1 MLVFP
6 TPELRRTISLLL
18 CACLLAVICPRHTS
32 CAIPPEDAYWQ
43 LLKSRYDASSENY
56 AAALSEEFA
65 IFRSLYPH
73 SAKSDSLEYLAATV
87 YEHQKNE
94 AAAIAS
100 FLKVSFVYPSSAL
113 IPQTEENLKRLA
125 ESKKRGITAIFSDDN
140 LALLKRHVLK
150 VLDEGQTFPGGERG
164 YLDWIQLVADARID
178 RLSRYLINEC
188 RHYLYRLNYDFQ
200 PDRVCL
206 IMGNMYRMEKKWRNA
221 LIAYRTAEVIEPY
234 GDGVGEALLGAAE
247 VYLRELEN
255 YEMARR
261 VYLEVIDKFPAE
273 LIAGRASVLI
283 SEVDEAE
290 ENYSQ
295 AVVQLEDTAKRFP
308 FVEIRTECYGRIG
321 RIYLD
326 YLNNTQKSLEFYER
340 VVSEFPGETRAAEV
354 LIKIGG
360 IHEEKTK
367 NYADAIRAYRRIA
380 ELFPDS
386 PLAPRYLYQA
396 GELAEDKIKDD
407 ELARSVYRQLAENYP
422 LTDFGEKASKKLR

>member
-1 MLVFP
+1 
-6 TPELRRTISLLL
+6 
-18 CACLLAVICPRHTS
+18 
-32 CAIPPEDAYWQ
+32 
-43 LLKSRYDASSENY
+43 
-56 AAALSEEFA
+56 
-65 IFRSLYPH
+65 
-73 SAKSDSLEYLAATV
+73 
-87 YEHQKNE
+87 
-94 AAAIAS
+94 
-100 FLKVSFVYPSSAL
+100 
-113 IPQTEENLKRLA
+113 
-125 ESKKRGITAIFSDDN
+125 
-140 LALLKRHVLK
+140 
-150 VLDEGQTFPGGERG
+150 
-164 YLDWIQLVADARID
+164 
-178 RLSRYLINEC
+178 
-188 RHYLYRLNYDFQ
+188 
-200 PDRVCL
+200 
-206 IMGNMYRMEKKWRNA
+206 MGNMYRMEKKWRNA
-221 LIAYRTAEVIEPY
+221 LLAYRTAEVIKPY

-273 LIAGRASVLI
+273 LVAGRASVLI

-290 ENYSQ
+290 ENYNQ